1 MVLLGL
7 VLVAVL
13 VPTAIIDLDRRVIP
27 NTLMAVGAGAGVVLV
42 LAVDRDHLAGHL
54 LAAAAAG
61 GCFLLVAVASPGG
74 MGMGD
79 VKLTTVLGL
88 YLGASV
94 VPALVVALA
103 AAAVA
108 GVAIVARRG
117 LRAGRKVALP
127 FGPFLAL
134 GGVVGL
140 LAGPAL
146 IDAYLRT
153 ATGG

>member
-1 MVLLGL
+1 VPA
-7 VLVAVL
+7 AV
-13 VPTAIIDLDRRVIP
+13 IDLDRRVIP
-27 NTLMAVGAGAGVVLV
+27 NALVAVGAVAGLALV

-54 LAAAAAG
+54 LAAVGAG
-61 GCFLLVAVASPGG
+61 GGFLLVAVAAPSG

-79 VKLTTVLGL
+79 VKLAALLGL

-94 VPALVVALA
+94 VPALLVALA
-103 AAAVA
+103 SGAAAGA
-108 GVAIVARRG
+108 AIVARRG
-117 LRAGRKVALP
+117 LRAGRKAAIP

-146 IDAYLRT
+146 TEWYLR
-153 ATGG
+153 AFAGG